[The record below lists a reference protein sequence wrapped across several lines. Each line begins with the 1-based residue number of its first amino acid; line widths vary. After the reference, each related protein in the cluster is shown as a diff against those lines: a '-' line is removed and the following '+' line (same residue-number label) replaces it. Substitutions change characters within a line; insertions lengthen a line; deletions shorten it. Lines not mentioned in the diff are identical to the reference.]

1 MELQRI
7 LASDTRTAMD
17 KVFSLYGED
26 AMVVANNKVKG
37 QTEII
42 VAIDLVRQVTVA
54 MTKTPALVQ
63 GLPVEKDFGSFIE
76 SHLSPADEPDD
87 HAETT
92 AVAQSSPLA
101 FGSLFEPRDLNKAPP
116 LDPLVATPLDQVETS
131 LDGENYKGAAE
142 REFLKAREIVDL
154 VKRELEI
161 MRGEFKL
168 AQQRESWSGALSVP
182 EEMRPLIEAFNE
194 TGMPMGLRSLAVE
207 IINQNNS
214 MLDALTQICEEI
226 GSSIPA
232 INLLDNLAGL
242 HIIAGSSG
250 AGKTLM
256 AGRIAKQAAANYGD
270 NEVALISFNDLRIGA
285 WTQTQIIGAQA
296 GVETFRVNSVET
308 LLQLIDELSTRK
320 LTIIDTSGVD
330 VEKQIM
336 ALIKAMPQAKKH
348 LVLAADASEASAKR
362 HLHASGIEWDSVMLS
377 RLEARVHPWSIIHTL
392 MANKTPVSVAA
403 INPNITEP
411 AIPLTGNN
419 LAQQALSQLPI
430 QFV

>member
-76 SHLSPADEPDD
+76 SHLSPAYEPED
-87 HAETT
+87 HTETT

-154 VKRELEI
+154 VKR
-161 MRGEFKL
+161 
-168 AQQRESWSGALSVP
+168 
-182 EEMRPLIEAFNE
+182 
-194 TGMPMGLRSLAVE
+194 
-207 IINQNNS
+207 
-214 MLDALTQICEEI
+214 
-226 GSSIPA
+226 
-232 INLLDNLAGL
+232 
-242 HIIAGSSG
+242 
-250 AGKTLM
+250 
-256 AGRIAKQAAANYGD
+256 
-270 NEVALISFNDLRIGA
+270 
-285 WTQTQIIGAQA
+285 
-296 GVETFRVNSVET
+296 
-308 LLQLIDELSTRK
+308 
-320 LTIIDTSGVD
+320 
-330 VEKQIM
+330 
-336 ALIKAMPQAKKH
+336 
-348 LVLAADASEASAKR
+348 
-362 HLHASGIEWDSVMLS
+362 
-377 RLEARVHPWSIIHTL
+377 
-392 MANKTPVSVAA
+392 
-403 INPNITEP
+403 
-411 AIPLTGNN
+411 
-419 LAQQALSQLPI
+419 
-430 QFV
+430 